1 MGRLG
6 HKERGG
12 KERGSTGKLPL
23 LASSR
28 LHTACC
34 ICICI
39 SREILK
45 HNEEGGGGGEG
56 QENEKAVFSSSG
68 SRKRTSTPAL
78 KRGRELLRSLG

>member
-6 HKERGG
+6 HKRAGVM
-12 KERGSTGKLPL
+12 ERGSTGKLPL

-45 HNEEGGGGGEG
+45 HDEEAGGGTRERKGG
-56 QENEKAVFSSSG
+56 
-68 SRKRTSTPAL
+68 L
-78 KRGRELLRSLG
+78 